1 MRISDWSSDVCSSDL
16 ADRLDPGPHARPP
29 ADVAKRGMTEQR
41 VVRRD
46 QQIGVGR
53 LIEVPAVAVT
63 LGLDDADLLELLQ
76 RPAAGARLRV
86 VVGQTVQEA
95 VRILRS
101 EERRVGKECVRTC
114 RTRWSP

>member
-1 MRISDWSSDVCSSDL
+1 MMRRPPGSTLTDTLLPYTTLVRS
-16 ADRLDPGPHARPP
+16 RLDPGPHARPP

-76 RPAAGARLRV
+76 RPAAGADRKSTRLN
-86 VVGQTVQEA
+86 
-95 VRILRS
+95 S
-101 EERRVGKECVRTC
+101 
-114 RTRWSP
+114 SH